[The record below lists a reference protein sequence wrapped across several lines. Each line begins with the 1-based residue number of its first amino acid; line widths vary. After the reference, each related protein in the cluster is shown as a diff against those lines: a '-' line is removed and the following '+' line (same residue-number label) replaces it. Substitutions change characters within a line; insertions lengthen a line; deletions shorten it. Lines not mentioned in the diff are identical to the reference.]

1 MPIGLES
8 HGLPAL
14 APYGAPVTVQ
24 DQGQGQQQH
33 QTPEAGFSP
42 ASAFEAA
49 PGASV
54 AHAVA
59 QPEAD
64 AAGGDLLSKLSGF
77 IKAVGDVVV
86 KLGEFIRTAGG
97 ALDGADGEPQTQAQ
111 TGAGAGAGTPAAQ
124 AGQAA
129 PAANAQVQV
138 QQPAPQVA
146 APGTPAPQPQLAGAP
161 AQPSSYAVAVPTQ
174 TRLPAQGA
182 TTELR
187 GGATPARSTPT
198 QRGASSQSPSGTDLV
213 SASLNLAASIRGGA
227 RSASGSS
234 LPVLNP
240 LPSYLGNEI
249 GALPEFLEASNE
261 VTLSEP
267 GSPEAAAAE
276 AGAAQAVAAE
286 QASQPSEQPALP
298 SNVIPI
304 RRAATTQSPATA
316 PEPLQTDSS
325 NLGYSAIVFRPAFY
339 GNLRC

>member
-24 DQGQGQQQH
+24 DQGQGQHQH

-49 PGASV
+49 PGASI

-97 ALDGADGEPQTQAQ
+97 ALDGAEQGAEAQGQAQ

-138 QQPAPQVA
+138 QPQPAPQVA
-146 APGTPAPQPQLAGAP
+146 VPGTPAP
-161 AQPSSYAVAVPTQ
+161 
-174 TRLPAQGA
+174 
-182 TTELR
+182 
-187 GGATPARSTPT
+187 
-198 QRGASSQSPSGTDLV
+198 
-213 SASLNLAASIRGGA
+213 
-227 RSASGSS
+227 
-234 LPVLNP
+234 
-240 LPSYLGNEI
+240 
-249 GALPEFLEASNE
+249 
-261 VTLSEP
+261 
-267 GSPEAAAAE
+267 
-276 AGAAQAVAAE
+276 
-286 QASQPSEQPALP
+286 
-298 SNVIPI
+298 
-304 RRAATTQSPATA
+304 
-316 PEPLQTDSS
+316 
-325 NLGYSAIVFRPAFY
+325 
-339 GNLRC
+339 